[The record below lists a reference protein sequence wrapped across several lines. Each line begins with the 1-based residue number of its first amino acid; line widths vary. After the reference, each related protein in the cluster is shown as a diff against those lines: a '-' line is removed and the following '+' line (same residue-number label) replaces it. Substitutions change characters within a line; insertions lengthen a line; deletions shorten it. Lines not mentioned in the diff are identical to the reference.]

1 MAIKNTK
8 NKKQTKPIEAS
19 KRQKA
24 AQIFLA
30 IFAVILILSM
40 ILSATTT
47 NF

>member
-8 NKKQTKPIEAS
+8 NKKQPKTNETS
-19 KRQKA
+19 WRQKA
-24 AQIFLA
+24 AQVFLA

>member
-1 MAIKNTK
+1 MAIKSTK
-8 NKKQTKPIEAS
+8 TKKQSKPNEAS
-19 KRQKA
+19 RRQKA
-24 AQIFLA
+24 AQVFLA